1 MKTTIEEVMPNTG
14 QRNCLFHIKTKYYS
28 KNIKVF
34 VAKDGLYEEFE
45 DIVNNCVTE
54 QELE

>member
-1 MKTTIEEVMPNTG
+1 MKTTIEEVMPNIRH
-14 QRNCLFHIKTKYYS
+14 RNCLFHIKTKCYS

-45 DIVNNCVTE
+45 DIVNNYVIE
-54 QELE
+54 